1 MSLSTTTSGARSR
14 ASKCSSSSQRLSCAK
29 LIHRN
34 CPVCMYLFYVCISN
48 QICYFLHV
56 DIFTTEACEYETGK
70 SFLAG
75 RCDHQEWYFYS
86 QRFPRYGKTGTRIN
100 RSTPSGYWKSTGKD
114 RSVHGEHATI
124 GYKKTLVYLHGRAH
138 HGQRTDWAMH
148 EYRLDDTQ
156 DAYALYRLYKKKGTN
171 PSPDVPSGGLDKRK
185 RTTSS
190 PDELGTAAA
199 DEEDASRKVVPAVT
213 AVGAEGAPMQFAASG
228 GAVGAEGATMHF
240 AASAGAGAPMHFAAN
255 GGAVG
260 AEGAPMHFAPSG
272 GAGGA

>member
-1 MSLSTTTSGARSR
+1 MAATA
-14 ASKCSSSSQRLSCAK
+14 
-29 LIHRN
+29 
-34 CPVCMYLFYVCISN
+34 PVLPPGFRFHPTDHELVNYYLRGKIQGLQMQLVIPEIELCK
-48 QICYFLHV
+48 V
-56 DIFTTEACEYETGK
+56 DPSELPGK